1 MPFST
6 KDIPDLSG
14 KVFIVTGG
22 NTGIGRI
29 TCLELARKKA
39 HVILACRSEER
50 TLPVIESIKKETGN
64 DKVEFM
70 KCDLSS
76 LKSVD
81 EFANAFINRKLPL
94 HCLINNAGVMA
105 CPFTLTEDGLESQF
119 ATNHLGH
126 FLLTKEL
133 LPILEQNTPSR
144 IVFLSSMAH
153 KWTYPAGIEFD
164 KINDQSIYK
173 PWPAYGQS
181 KLSNILCARGFANLL
196 KDKQVYVNAVHPG
209 YVRTDLSRHLGE
221 VYGVFLGV
229 LSKISEFFF
238 ALSPEKGALTSLY
251 VATSPDI
258 ETKNYRGEYF
268 TPIAKLSKTS
278 ELGNSSQLIEK
289 LWDFSEKLLQEKLP
303 SKNNPSSQQERQE
316 QQDLSE
322 N

>member
-94 HCLINNAGVMA
+94 HCLINNAGVVVA
-105 CPFTLTEDGLESQF
+105 PPEGYKQ
-119 ATNHLGH
+119 
-126 FLLTKEL
+126 
-133 LPILEQNTPSR
+133 
-144 IVFLSSMAH
+144 
-153 KWTYPAGIEFD
+153 
-164 KINDQSIYK
+164 IYLFITIK
-173 PWPAYGQS
+173 
-181 KLSNILCARGFANLL
+181 NLL
-196 KDKQVYVNAVHPG
+196 LGRPPPAV
-209 YVRTDLSRHLGE
+209 
-221 VYGVFLGV
+221 
-229 LSKISEFFF
+229 
-238 ALSPEKGALTSLY
+238 
-251 VATSPDI
+251 
-258 ETKNYRGEYF
+258 
-268 TPIAKLSKTS
+268 
-278 ELGNSSQLIEK
+278 
-289 LWDFSEKLLQEKLP
+289 DFSKSFYLVK
-303 SKNNPSSQQERQE
+303 SII
-316 QQDLSE
+316 
-322 N
+322 